1 VLQFGRT
8 SLVHWNDGKKN
19 QSGFT
24 NSSKLSFPRLRTKMS
39 PYPSP
44 DLQALVDREILK
56 AAEESER
63 EIITR
68 LVGEIARKIQ

>member
-1 VLQFGRT
+1 
-8 SLVHWNDGKKN
+8 
-19 QSGFT
+19 
-24 NSSKLSFPRLRTKMS
+24 MS